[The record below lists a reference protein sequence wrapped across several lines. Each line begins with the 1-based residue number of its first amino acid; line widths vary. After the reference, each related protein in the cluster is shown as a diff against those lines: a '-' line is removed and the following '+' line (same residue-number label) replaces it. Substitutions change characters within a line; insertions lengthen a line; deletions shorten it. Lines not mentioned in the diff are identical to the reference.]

1 LFTSIFDEYCPLYY
15 VLIIYLMAID
25 VAATTSYDRVLPRAG
40 ILVSR
45 GLLYLVAIILVVSLA
60 WAWVTHANMVLQ
72 VKRGFSIGE

>member
-1 LFTSIFDEYCPLYY
+1 
-15 VLIIYLMAID
+15 MAID
-25 VAATTSYDRVLPRAG
+25 VAVTTSYDRVLPRAG